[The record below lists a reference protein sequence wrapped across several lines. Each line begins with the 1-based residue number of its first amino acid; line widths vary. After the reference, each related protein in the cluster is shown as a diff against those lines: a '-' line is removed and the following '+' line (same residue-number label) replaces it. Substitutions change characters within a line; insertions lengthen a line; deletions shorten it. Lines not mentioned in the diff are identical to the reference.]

1 MASTISAGTT
11 SGTAIAIAGDTT
23 GNLAFTTQA
32 GTYTQTLPNATGTVM
47 VSGNMP
53 AFNSTTSASQ
63 NVSQNTWTKIQ
74 FNTKN
79 FDTNTN
85 YSTTNYRFTPTVA
98 GYYQINAGVT
108 LTGSGTSGG
117 CQIAIVVNNATY
129 YRGNRFPCVSSQDL
143 ELVVS
148 NVLGFNGTSDYV
160 EISVYQFSNAATL
173 ATDQNNCYFS
183 GFLARTL

>member
-1 MASTISAGTT
+1 MANVAISGDT
-11 SGTAIAIAGDTT
+11 SGAVTLTVPSTVG
-23 GNLAFTTQA
+23 
-32 GTYTQTLPNATGTVM
+32 TQTATFPAATGTVM

-98 GYYQINAGVT
+98 GYYQLNGGCT
-108 LTGSGTSGG
+108 LTGSATTGG
-117 CQIAIVVNNATY
+117 IQIAFVINGVTY
-129 YRGNRFPCVSSQDL
+129 YRGNRLPCVSSQDIQA
-143 ELVVS
+143 VVS
-148 NVLGFNGTSDYV
+148 NVFYFNGSTDYV
-160 EISVYQFSNAATL
+160 ELYIYQFSAVTL
-173 ATDQNNCYFS
+173 TTDQNNCYFS
-183 GFLARTL
+183 GVLTRAS